1 MNQDKLIIL
10 NSKLT
15 VLNSKLNY
23 VKLIGNYTFQSVMR
37 INVDSLKKEKEN
49 IEKEIKDIKNGEA

>member
-1 MNQDKLIIL
+1 MNQDKLII
-10 NSKLT
+10 
-15 VLNSKLNY
+15 LNSKLNY
-23 VKLIGNYTFQSVMR
+23 VKLIGNYTVESGMR